1 VQIAQY
7 STAEQLKELFKLED
21 VLSLLYSILPSSSA
35 GLIKNGL
42 SLLQGLIQNKVE
54 FLNSSIRLFV
64 KVLAKVL
71 LFFSSIFYLMLFLLV
86 ECWTYETIKNRKTIG
101 ITDGFNFEELSYGI
115 KSIKGDHSHFKF
127 TRGKYGS

>member
-21 VLSLLYSILPSSSA
+21 VLSLLYSILPSSSG

-42 SLLQGLIQNKVE
+42 SLLQGLLQNKVE

-71 LFFSSIFYLMLFLLV
+71 FFLFRPFFI
-86 ECWTYETIKNRKTIG
+86 
-101 ITDGFNFEELSYGI
+101 
-115 KSIKGDHSHFKF
+115 
-127 TRGKYGS
+127 